1 MSKFSIL
8 YWDNTASMNIFEHC
22 SELGLDDICIKLEKE
37 AMFLDEPDSKADV
50 FIAASSHYSSTGKP
64 ALVTHPTGN
73 WGKAELGGEERTL
86 SMSYPAGQKKGLQF
100 FAQNPVEIFEVTME
114 VSHHGPTN
122 WEKPLFF
129 IEIGSSE
136 REWKIKEAGE
146 LVASAISEI
155 IDDSDEY
162 DSAVAFGGTHYCP
175 SFNRIQIENPNIAI
189 GHIAPRYASEFLDEK
204 IVLEAVKKSSAEL
217 AIIDWKGL
225 KSEARGKV
233 ISALAEAGIEWKK
246 SSEL

>member
-22 SELGLDDICIKLEKE
+22 SEIGLEDICLKLEKE
-37 AMFLDEPDSKADV
+37 AMFLDEPESSAKV
-50 FIAASSHYSSTGKP
+50 FIAASSHFSSAGKP

-86 SMSYPAGQKKGLQF
+86 SMSYPAGQKKGLQY
-100 FAQNPVEIFEVTME
+100 FAQNPVEGFEVSME
-114 VSHHGPTN
+114 VTHHGPTK
-122 WEKPLFF
+122 WKKPLFF

-136 REWKIKEAGE
+136 RECKIKEAGE
-146 LVASAISEI
+146 LAASAISEI

-162 DSAVAFGGTHYCP
+162 DNAVAFGGTHYCP

-189 GHIAPRYASEFLDEK
+189 GHIAPRYASEFLTEE
-204 IVLEAVKKSSAEL
+204 IILEAVTKSGAEL

-225 KSEARGKV
+225 KSEARKKV
-233 ISALAEAGIEWKK
+233 LSTLETKGIEWKK

>member
-22 SELGLDDICIKLEKE
+22 SEIGLEDICLKLEKE
-37 AMFLDEPDSKADV
+37 AMFLDEPESSAKV
-50 FIAASSHYSSTGKP
+50 FIAASSHFSSAGKP

-86 SMSYPAGQKKGLQF
+86 SMSYPAGQKKGLQY
-100 FAQNPVEIFEVTME
+100 FAQNPVEGFEVSME
-114 VSHHGPTN
+114 VTHHGPTK
-122 WEKPLFF
+122 WKKPLFF

-146 LVASAISEI
+146 LAASAISEI

-162 DSAVAFGGTHYCP
+162 DNAVAFGGTHYCP

-189 GHIAPRYASEFLDEK
+189 GHIAPRYASEFLTEE
-204 IVLEAVKKSSAEL
+204 IILEAVTKSGAEL

-225 KSEARGKV
+225 KSEARKKV
-233 ISALAEAGIEWKK
+233 LSTLETKGIEWKK